1 MLNSLSHILVIH
13 SFILV
18 LVDEKSLHFC
28 QLLVISLLLVKLQL
42 PTFILVAIL
51 YVDFKQK

>member
-13 SFILV
+13 SFSRRKVIA
-18 LVDEKSLHFC
+18 C
-28 QLLVISLLLVKLQL
+28 QLLVKLQL

-51 YVDFKQK
+51 YIVFKQKIVINSSL